1 MHRDIPNTRR
11 TISFPSA
18 AVQSEKPE
26 SADARTDAYDAS
38 KAQPRL
44 PRCPRA
50 GGNRHRPVRGAWRD
64 AA

>member
-18 AVQSEKPE
+18 PEKPE